1 MTIKLNPV
9 VEEVTA
15 RIEARSAD
23 ARSAYLELIRSRRPT
38 GFARSRLTDGNLAHA
53 SAGCSVI
60 EKAQILGAGWPV
72 IGIITAYN
80 DMLSAHAPFEDYPKL
95 LREAAREVHA
105 VAQVAGGVP
114 AMCDGITQG
123 QEGMELSLFSRDV
136 IAMASAVGLS
146 HDSFDAALHLGV
158 CDKIIPGLVIAALRF
173 GWLPSIFV
181 PAGPMPSGLPN
192 PEKVRIRQ
200 LFAEGKVGREALLKA
215 EAASYHGQGTCTFY
229 GTANSN
235 QMLMEVMGF
244 HLPGAAFPNPG
255 TPLRTAL
262 TRAAAQKAASL
273 TAQGSD
279 YRPLGELCDSRSV
292 VNGIVGL
299 MATGGSTNHAIHI
312 PAMAAAAGWEVTLQD
327 FADLSKVTPL
337 LARVYPNGPADVN
350 HFHAAGGMGFLIA
363 ELIRAGLM
371 HGDAAGIAGPLTV
384 YAQEPVLEDGRLTW
398 RPAPHRSADTDV
410 LRSADSP
417 FSSDGGLR
425 LMQGLL
431 GEGVCK
437 VSAVKA
443 SHRLVEAP
451 AMVFESQ
458 EGLKEAFEAG
468 KLDRDFV
475 AVVRFQGPAA
485 NGMPE
490 LHGLSPI
497 LGVLQDRGH
506 KVALVTDGRM
516 SGASGK
522 IPAAIHICPEAA
534 RGGNIAKLRDGDVI
548 RLDAERGLLEIR
560 VQEAEFHARQ
570 VAEFRPNRSPAGLGR
585 EMFDLLR
592 QSVGAASS
600 GASPFTFPGLRA

>member
-1 MTIKLNPV
+1 MASKLNPV
-9 VEEVTA
+9 VAAVTA

-23 ARSAYLELIRSRRPT
+23 SRAAYLEMIRSRRPKAL
-38 GFARSRLTDGNLAHA
+38 ARSRLTEGNLAHA

-60 EKAQILGAGWPV
+60 EKAQILGASWPV

-95 LREAAREVHA
+95 IREAAREVHA

-136 IAMASAVGLS
+136 IAMASAIGLS
-146 HDSFDAALHLGV
+146 HDSFDAVLHLGV

-173 GWLPSIFV
+173 GWLPSVFV

-192 PEKVRIRQ
+192 PEKVRVRQ
-200 LFAEGKVGREALLKA
+200 LFAEGKVGRDALLKA
-215 EAASYHGQGTCTFY
+215 EADSYHSQGTCTFY

-235 QMLMEVMGF
+235 QMLMEMMGL

-262 TRAAAQKAASL
+262 TRAAAQHAAKI
-273 TAQGSD
+273 TAQSGD
-279 YRPLGELCDSRSV
+279 YRPVGELYDARAV

-299 MATGGSTNHAIHI
+299 MATGGSTNHALHI
-312 PAMAAAAGWEVTLQD
+312 PAMAAAAGWQVTLQD
-327 FADLSKVTPL
+327 FAELSHVTPL
-337 LARVYPNGPADVN
+337 LARVYPNGSADVN
-350 HFHAAGGMGFLIA
+350 HFHAAGGMAFLIA
-363 ELIRAGLM
+363 QLLSAGLM
-371 HGDAAGIAGPLTV
+371 HGDAQGVAGEISA
-384 YAQEPVLEDGRLTW
+384 YAREPVLVDGSLVW
-398 RPAPHRSADTDV
+398 RPAPGISADTEV
-410 LRSADSP
+410 LRPVDDP
-417 FSSDGGLR
+417 FSADGGLR
-425 LMQGLL
+425 LMEGLL

-437 VSAVKA
+437 VSAVKTA
-443 SHRLVEAP
+443 QRVIEAP
-451 AMVFESQ
+451 ALVFDSQ
-458 EGLKEAFEAG
+458 EALKAAFEG
-468 KLDRDFV
+468 GRLDRDFV

-490 LHGLSPI
+490 LHGLSPV

-534 RGGNIAKLRDGDVI
+534 RGGALAKLRDGDVI
-548 RLDAERGLLEIR
+548 RLDAEAGRLE
-560 VQEAEFHARQ
+560 VKVDEAEFHARE
-570 VAEFRPNRSPAGLGR
+570 AAPFRPNRAPAGLGR
-585 EMFDLLR
+585 EMFDLFR
-592 QSVGAASS
+592 QSVGTASS
-600 GASPFTFPGLRA
+600 GASPFGFPDLRS